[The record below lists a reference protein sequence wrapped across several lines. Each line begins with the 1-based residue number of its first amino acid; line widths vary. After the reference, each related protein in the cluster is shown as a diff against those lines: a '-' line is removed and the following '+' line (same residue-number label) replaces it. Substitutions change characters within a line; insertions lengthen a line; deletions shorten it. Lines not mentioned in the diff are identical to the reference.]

1 MTSNISTFKLTLLTT
16 LSLSLL
22 SGATYAQDTSTAID
36 GVLAAS
42 SKLEFIKDGFEGTE
56 GPITL
61 PDGSFIFTETRAN
74 RITRIAE
81 DKTISTYLENTNGSN
96 GLAFNKKGELFSVQ
110 VNQTKVGIIAPAGH
124 EKVLTDNYQGKPY
137 QRPNDLVLDK
147 NGGIYFTDSSVAPK
161 DDNKEPARP
170 AVYYISPKGEV
181 TQIINDIVRPNG
193 IQLSPDE
200 KTLYVAN
207 TAGEYVLAYPIIS
220 DGKIGA
226 AKNFAKLEG
235 LQQTET
241 GPSSGA
247 DGLAVDN
254 EGRLY
259 VASNLGVQVFDK
271 NGKTLGIIPVP
282 QKPQNIAFAGTDKK
296 TLYIVGRGAAYRI
309 ALLTPGFKGRAK

>member
-1 MTSNISTFKLTLLTT
+1 MTSNISTFKLTLLAT

-56 GPITL
+56 GPIAL

-170 AVYYISPKGEV
+170 AVYYINPKGEV

-247 DGLAVDN
+247 DGLAIDN

-282 QKPQNIAFAGTDKK
+282 QKPQNIAFAGKDKK

-309 ALLTPGFKGRAK
+309 ALLTAGFKGRAK